1 MIGNTMSKEIF
12 SKSRYNNF
20 WSKSIIVIFVL
31 LTTLGIY
38 WKKKR
43 ILLRI
48 EKYQRNVLTL
58 KQTVAV
64 ILFLYTNNLLCDYL
78 LAIFPPSEFLFI
90 LEELRVVLVENLLT
104 RFLLPVLLILK
115 TKRTLPA
122 LWTEKTWKRREF
134 FMTKLHFPLT
144 RHRVQVVQV
153 VRVDV
158 VQEGRGKQR
167 DLVRHSNRTT
177 TTTLANTA
185 CGSNLPEVSE

>member
-1 MIGNTMSKEIF
+1 MIGNTMTKEIF
-12 SKSRYNNF
+12 SQARYNNL
-20 WSKSIIVIFVL
+20 WSKSMIVLFVL

-43 ILLRI
+43 ILSRI

-64 ILFLYTNNLLCDYL
+64 ILFIYTNNVICDYL

-104 RFLLPVLLILK
+104 RFLLPVLLILN

-134 FMTKLHFPLT
+134 FMTKLNFPT
-144 RHRVQVVQV
+144 TKVS
-153 VRVDV
+153 V
-158 VQEGRGKQR
+158 VQETSR
-167 DLVRHSNRTT
+167 DLVRPNDSTTT

-185 CGSNLPEVSE
+185 MGSNLPEVSE